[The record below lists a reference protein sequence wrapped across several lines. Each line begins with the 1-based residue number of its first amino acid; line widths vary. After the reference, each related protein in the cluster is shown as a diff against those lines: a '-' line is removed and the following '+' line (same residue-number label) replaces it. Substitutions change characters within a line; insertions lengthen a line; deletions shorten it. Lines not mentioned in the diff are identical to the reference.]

1 MPSPLHILD
10 RWLRR
15 LSVGRKLTLIYLLD
29 LCAVIYVSGIL
40 LHEKFEAID
49 FTRKEQVGHAYST
62 AVRDAL
68 LMPFL
73 PAPADAVDPQQP
85 VRDALARLQALQS
98 DHDAALRSGAASAAF
113 LQAWEPVMALSAT
126 SDRDVLLRG
135 MLTSARDLLTTIANQ
150 SNLILDPDLD
160 SYYAM
165 SLSMLRFP
173 ELMQVIDDTTREVGG
188 APTLGQLAARRTE
201 LLVLAGRI
209 DAARS
214 GIRSDYLQA
223 LAASTGSMRAV
234 LEPDRLRLDRQLADY
249 LGAVQTLAAGSVRP
263 ADLVALDQ
271 ARNRLLDALDRA
283 WLRGGQQLGQLL
295 DARVGALFRRM
306 ALHVGTALLLLV
318 CILSLVYLV
327 ARHIARPLR
336 QLAGVADAV
345 RRSGNQTLRADWRSS
360 DEIGQMVTAFNGMLA
375 QLEAER
381 EARQELAA
389 RARAAQAQAE
399 IVEAMPV
406 PMMVTSV
413 PDHAVLHA
421 NALALPWLGG
431 GTADPWRDG
440 LEPGVRARFFQTLA
454 DRSGV
459 DEFEVRWQG
468 GSDPAWAVLSA
479 RRLQFQGRDAV
490 LTAFTPINV
499 LKGMEQ
505 RLELWSKVF
514 EASSEGILIMDA
526 AQGILSVNHAMCRA
540 TSYDYYELLGQSLA
554 TLLHDAEPAQLAAR
568 IGRAVADRDSW
579 QGEVALR
586 RRSGEAY
593 PAWLVVSAVRHGP
606 RHGGISH
613 CIGISVDITDRKR
626 TEARVQ
632 YLADHDVLTGLPNRS
647 LCTSRLREALD
658 DHARAGAAAALL
670 FLDLDR
676 FKAIN
681 DTLGH
686 HVGDGVLRT
695 VADRLRTVVGPRDTV
710 SRLGGDEF
718 VVLLRDTGDADAVR
732 ALVEQRLIPLI
743 AAPCELVGQ
752 ELQISCSVGAT
763 LVPAEGCTLEE
774 LMRQADA
781 AMYEAKSA
789 GRNCLRFFSAE
800 TDRIARERH
809 ALEYALRRALAQGE
823 LSLHYQPRLQVAT
836 GRPVGV
842 EALLR
847 WSHPDMGPVSPARFI
862 PLAEETGLIHEIG
875 LWVVETA
882 CAQLAHWHA
891 QGWPELEMSINI
903 SAVQLGRAGLP
914 QCLAACI
921 ARHALPPQCIE
932 LEITETQLME
942 NAGAAG
948 HGLLALKALGVRLA
962 VDDFGTG
969 YSSLAYLKRFAL
981 DKLKIDQSF
990 VRELMT
996 DSADLPIVRAIIA
1009 LGHGLGLGVV
1019 AEGVESAEV
1028 AERLR
1033 SLGCDELQGFHFAR
1047 PMPAEAL
1054 REWLVAHGSAWPE
1067 TRTQPGAQPDAQGAP
1082 RRTEPA

>member
-1 MPSPLHILD
+1 
-10 RWLRR
+10 
-15 LSVGRKLTLIYLLD
+15 
-29 LCAVIYVSGIL
+29 
-40 LHEKFEAID
+40 
-49 FTRKEQVGHAYST
+49 
-62 AVRDAL
+62 
-68 LMPFL
+68 
-73 PAPADAVDPQQP
+73 
-85 VRDALARLQALQS
+85 
-98 DHDAALRSGAASAAF
+98 
-113 LQAWEPVMALSAT
+113 
-126 SDRDVLLRG
+126 
-135 MLTSARDLLTTIANQ
+135 
-150 SNLILDPDLD
+150 
-160 SYYAM
+160 
-165 SLSMLRFP
+165 MLRFP
-173 ELMQVIDDTTREVGG
+173 ELVQVIDDTTREVGA

-201 LLVLAGRI
+201 LLVLAGRV

-214 GIRSDYLQA
+214 SIRADYLQA
-223 LAASTGSMRAV
+223 LAAGNGPMRAA
-234 LEPDRLRLDRQLADY
+234 LEPDRQRLDRQLEEY
-249 LGAVQTLAAGSVRP
+249 LGAVQTLAAGGVEASG
-263 ADLVALDQ
+263 LVALDQ
-271 ARNRLLDALDRA
+271 ARSRLLDALDRA
-283 WLRGGQQLGQLL
+283 WLQSGRQLGLLL
-295 DARVGALFRRM
+295 DARVDALYRRM
-306 ALHVGTALLLLV
+306 ALHGGTALLLLG
-318 CILSLVYLV
+318 CILSLVCLV

-345 RRSGNQTLRADWRSS
+345 RRSGDQALRADWRSG
-360 DEIGQMVTAFNGMLA
+360 DEIGKLVVAFNGMLA
-375 QLEAER
+375 QLETER

-399 IVEAMPV
+399 IVEAIPV
-406 PMMVTSV
+406 PMMVTSI

-431 GTADPWRDG
+431 GTADPWRGG
-440 LEPGVRARFFQTLA
+440 LESGVRARFFQTLA
-454 DRSGV
+454 DRGAV

-468 GSDPAWAVLSA
+468 GAEPAWAVLSA
-479 RRLQFQGRDAV
+479 RQLQFQGRDAL

-526 AQGILSVNHAMCRA
+526 HQGILSVNQAMCRA
-540 TSYDYYELLGQSLA
+540 TSYDYYELLGQSLEM
-554 TLLHDAEPAQLAAR
+554 LLHDAEPRQLAAR

-632 YLADHDVLTGLPNRS
+632 HLADHDALTGLPNRS
-647 LCTSRLREALD
+647 LCTLRLREALED
-658 DHARAGAAAALL
+658 QARTGAAVTLL

-686 HVGDGVLRT
+686 HVGDGVLRA
-695 VADRLRTVVGPRDTV
+695 VADRLSAVVGPRDTV

-718 VVLLRDTGDADAVR
+718 VVLLRDAVGADAVR
-732 ALVEQRLIPLI
+732 ALVERQLIPMI
-743 AAPCELVGQ
+743 AAPCEIAGQ
-752 ELQISCSVGAT
+752 ELQVSCSVGAAI
-763 LVPAEGCTLEE
+763 VPAGGCAPEE

-809 ALEYALRRALAQGE
+809 ALEYALRRALAHGE
-823 LSLHYQPRLQVAT
+823 LSLHYQPRLEVAT
-836 GRPVGV
+836 GRPVGL

-847 WSHPDMGPVSPARFI
+847 WSHPEWGNVPPARFI

-875 LWVVETA
+875 RWVVETA
-882 CAQLAHWHA
+882 CDQLAQWRA
-891 QGWPELEMSINI
+891 QGWPGLEVSINI
-903 SAVQLGRAGLP
+903 SATQLGRPGLP
-914 QCLAACI
+914 QCLAGCI
-921 ARHALPPQCIE
+921 ARHGLPPHCIE

-942 NAGAAG
+942 NAGIAG
-948 HGLLALKALGVRLA
+948 HGILALKALGVRLA

-990 VRELMT
+990 VRELLT
-996 DSADLPIVRAIIA
+996 GSADLPIVRAIIA

-1033 SLGCDELQGFHFAR
+1033 QLGCDELQGFHFAR
-1047 PMPAEAL
+1047 PMPAADV
-1054 REWLVAHGSAWPE
+1054 RRWLAARGAAA
-1067 TRTQPGAQPDAQGAP
+1067 PGGPHVRPAGPDAEPDGTA
-1082 RRTEPA
+1082 RRSASA